1 MYARYNKSLPI
12 VSIICNKLYD
22 TWTMSIPISNYF
34 MFTIYS
40 TNEKKPQKYVR
51 RQCQIPV
58 QYLSIEC
65 FNIEYLYSYWCQF
78 LWNILCNVAVKPL
91 SLYILYT
98 PWVSDMKHT
107 RNSHAYYF
115 NYVWFHPFK
124 KNQNRNYLQ
133 FQNTCLWPE
142 AYFFCNITLWLW

>member
-98 PWVSDMKHT
+98 LWVNDMKHT

-124 KNQNRNYLQ
+124 KIKTETIYNFKTHVSGPRPIFL
-133 FQNTCLWPE
+133 
-142 AYFFCNITLWLW
+142 